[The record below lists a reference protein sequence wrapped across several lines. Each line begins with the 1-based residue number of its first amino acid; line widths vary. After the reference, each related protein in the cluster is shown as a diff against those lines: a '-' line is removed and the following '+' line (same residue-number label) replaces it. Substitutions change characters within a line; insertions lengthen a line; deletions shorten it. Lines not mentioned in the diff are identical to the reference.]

1 MSKTKYKKQNEIIII
16 IISNKI
22 KDALGAYLSRKK
34 ELGYIIPTINCYPRN
49 G

>member
-1 MSKTKYKKQNEIIII
+1 MSKTKYKKQNEVIIII
-16 IISNKI
+16 NNKI

>member
-1 MSKTKYKKQNEIIII
+1 MSKTKYKKQNEIII